1 MEQKRAANVS
11 QNSNSNQQKGA
22 APITD
27 IRVKR
32 TPRAADEDGR
42 QSAQLV
48 QSLLNNSSGAGAGS
62 KKNPQE
68 KANLASQM
76 N

>member
-1 MEQKRAANVS
+1 MEQKRATNMS

-22 APITD
+22 AAITD

-32 TPRAADEDGR
+32 TPREEEGR

-48 QSLLNNSSGAGAGS
+48 QSLLNSSGGGVGS
-62 KKNPQE
+62 KKNP
-68 KANLASQM
+68 
-76 N
+76 